1 MRIISIDV
9 GIKNLAYCVVE
20 SEALANDDYKI
31 LQWNVINLCG
41 EEHLCNCILK
51 VKDKKGKGKS
61 KKGENELIINDMP
74 ISLCNKKAIYRKFDK
89 YYCQTHA
96 KQSLD
101 YFLPNASLK
110 NIKKW
115 KRDALVSYAASQ
127 GIVFTDTCKKDE
139 LLALITTYLAEKT
152 LEKITAVSA
161 NEMTLIQMG
170 VQLVKEFDRVLDDKL
185 LGDKLLDDKLL
196 VGNSIGLLDKIV
208 IENQISPIANRM
220 KTLQGMIAQYFI
232 MRGNPQIAF
241 ISSANKLKMFSK
253 VDTNTNA
260 EKNEEVTVLPVSS
273 KNKTTYSERKKAGV
287 DIVKELLP
295 KNNESWLPTFLT
307 HKKKDD
313 LADAFLQGV
322 WFLNKKL

>member
-20 SEALANDDYKI
+20 AEAPEVTYKI
-31 LQWNVINLCG
+31 LQWEVINLCG
-41 EEHLCNCILK
+41 DDQLCNCILK
-51 VKDKKGKGKS
+51 EKVKKGQGKGK
-61 KKGENELIINDMP
+61 KGEKPANIIQAV
-74 ISLCNKKAIYRKFDK
+74 SLCNKKATYCKNGQ
-89 YYCQTHA
+89 YYCQIHA
-96 KQSLD
+96 KQSTE

-115 KRDALVSYAASQ
+115 KRDALDAYAVAQ

-139 LLALITTYLAEKT
+139 LLQLITTYLAAKT
-152 LEKITAVSA
+152 LDKITAVSA

-170 VQLVKEFDRVLDDKL
+170 VQLVKEFDRVLH
-185 LGDKLLDDKLL
+185 
-196 VGNSIGLLDKIV
+196 GNSIGLLDKIV

-232 MRGNPQIAF
+232 MRGNPKIAF
-241 ISSANKLKMFSK
+241 ISSADKLKMFK
-253 VDTNTNA
+253 KTDAVAVTDIAVTDA
-260 EKNEEVTVLPVSS
+260 DIAVTVTDSS
-273 KNKTTYSERKKAGV
+273 KSKTTYSERKKAGV

-295 KNNESWLPTFLT
+295 KNNAVWLPTFLT

-322 WFLNKKL
+322 WYLNKK

>member
-20 SEALANDDYKI
+20 SEAPDVAYKI
-31 LQWNVINLCG
+31 LQWEVINLCG
-41 EEHLCNCILK
+41 EDQLCNCILK
-51 VKDKKGKGKS
+51 EKVKKVKGKGKG
-61 KKGENELIINDMP
+61 KAGEKPANIITTESS
-74 ISLCNKKAIYRKFDK
+74 ISLCNKKATYCKNGQ

-96 KQSLD
+96 KQSAE

-115 KRDALVSYAASQ
+115 KRDALVAYAVAQ

-139 LLALITTYLAEKT
+139 LLALITTYLAAKT
-152 LEKITAVSA
+152 LNKITAVSA

-170 VQLVKEFDRVLDDKL
+170 VQLVKEFDQVLH
-185 LGDKLLDDKLL
+185 
-196 VGNSIGLLDKIV
+196 GNSIGLLDKIV

-241 ISSANKLKMFSK
+241 IASANKLKMFK
-253 VDTNTNA
+253 KTDTDVHADTDTVADTDTLANTD
-260 EKNEEVTVLPVSS
+260 TVVVSS
-273 KNKTTYSERKKAGV
+273 KSKTTYSERKKAGV

-295 KNNESWLPTFLT
+295 KNNTTWLPTFLT

-322 WFLNKKL
+322 WYLNKK